1 MATPYRVPTISD
13 IVYTRS
19 RTPTPA
25 DITLNNFISLI
36 EQSRNIQERQ
46 SERDREESRY
56 AERVKAEEDRYR
68 QQRSDQIAHRN
79 DLKMERERGV
89 IRDDLRERRNRKDA
103 QQRYITERLTRM
115 ADNDNWIGYNS
126 YVNSRPAK
134 MNLDE
139 QDRLRYAQTGI
150 EGEKKYKKEQ
160 QAGARFARYVR
171 GKGEDETLLI
181 GLGGDFTDTF
191 MEMDEETRDSYIDFE
206 EATIQRENAN
216 YYRDRRDDINAVT
229 SLLTVFQKTY
239 DATLDN
245 DVKKEIRVEM
255 NSLVNDLKNFRS
267 EARGTP
273 VYKAEKAKNPLLTG
287 TWDISTD
294 EGMERAF
301 IADHS
306 YRTGIP
312 QVSDAMEAELVTFRA
327 GGWAAVVDSDTGNPT
342 GFQMNL
348 NPGLT
353 AENTIPVV
361 ATKTKTQIKEQKPSA
376 ISTTLNK
383 ELSTFI
389 EQGENKKG
397 VGAIQLG
404 SYNKEL
410 ADAGEKPLTPWKA
423 QGRLYLPNEYMTR
436 ETYGATNFIMEK
448 IQQAHT
454 AQQKA
459 TTENFENSKNIAH
472 ETRKWGTKTL
482 KDSLSTLD
490 KTIETVPV
498 GSKERK
504 HWEKLRRRIVN
515 TLSKIAFLED
525 TSRRDYSKVDVLQRR
540 TIADFSDDTPFESFI
555 KMWQG
560 HQTQRGF
567 RRSDLQYDLTK
578 YIPEYRSDF
587 KPKPLWK
594 PS

>member
-1 MATPYRVPTISD
+1 MATPYRVPSISD

-19 RTPTPA
+19 RTPTPQ
-25 DITLNNFISLI
+25 DITLNNFISFI

-46 SERDREESRY
+46 SVRDREESRY
-56 AERVKAEEDRYR
+56 AERVKADEDRYR

-239 DATLDN
+239 DATLDK

-273 VYKAEKAKNPLLTG
+273 VYKAEGAKNPLLTG
-287 TWDISTD
+287 TWDTSTD
-294 EGMERAF
+294 EGKERAF
-301 IADHS
+301 RADHS

-312 QVSDAMEAELVTFRA
+312 ADSDAMEAELVTFRN
-327 GGWAAVVDSDTGNPT
+327 GGWAELVDSANKTI
-342 GFQMNL
+342 GFKMNL
-348 NPGLT
+348 NPALT
-353 AENTIPVV
+353 DEGEIPVV
-361 ATKTKTQIKEQKPSA
+361 VTKTKKEIEEQKPSA
-376 ISTTLNK
+376 VSTTLNK

-389 EQGENKKG
+389 EQGEHRKG
-397 VGAIQLG
+397 HGVKQFG
-404 SYNKEL
+404 SYNKDL
-410 ADAGEKPLTPWKA
+410 IDAGEKPESTRYIA
-423 QGRLYLPNEYMTR
+423 RGRFFYLPNQHMTR
-436 ETYGATNFIMEK
+436 EAYGATNFIMEK
-448 IQQAHT
+448 IQQTHR

-459 TTENFENSKNIAH
+459 SPANLENSRKIAE

-498 GSKERK
+498 ESKERK
-504 HWEKLRRRIVN
+504 QWEKLRRRIVN

-525 TSRRDYSKVDVLQRR
+525 TERPDYEDSDILQRR
-540 TIADFSDDTPFESFI
+540 WIADFDDDTPFESFVGI
-555 KMWQG
+555 WG
-560 HQTQRGF
+560 EQR
-567 RRSDLQYDLTK
+567 RANNLPVYEYDLTK
-578 YIPEYRSDF
+578 YIPEYRSGF
-587 KPKPLWK
+587 EPKPLWK

>member
-1 MATPYRVPTISD
+1 MATPYRVPSISD

-19 RTPTPA
+19 RTPTPQ
-25 DITLNNFISLI
+25 DITLNNFISFI

-46 SERDREESRY
+46 SVRDREESRY
-56 AERVKAEEDRYR
+56 AERVKADEDRFQ
-68 QQRSDQIAHRN
+68 QQRSDMIAHRN
-79 DLKMERERGV
+79 ALKNEREEGR
-89 IRDDLRERRNRKDA
+89 IRDEIADRRNRR
-103 QQRYITERLTRM
+103 QGEQRYIIERLTRM
-115 ADNDNWIGYNS
+115 KDANDWTGYNS
-126 YVNSRPAK
+126 LVNSRYAK
-134 MNLDE
+134 MNFASE
-139 QDRLRYAQTGI
+139 EDRVFWSKD
-150 EGEKKYKKEQ
+150 GEVGKQKYETEQ
-160 QAGARFARYVR
+160 QAASRFARYVH
-171 GKGEDETLLI
+171 GEGEDIITLT
-181 GLGGDFTDTF
+181 GQGGTFVDTF
-191 MEMDEETRDSYIDFE
+191 MAMDEETRENYLDFE
-206 EATIQRENAN
+206 ERKIARENTN
-216 YYRDRRDDINAVT
+216 YYRDKRDDIQVVT
-229 SLLTVFQKTY
+229 GLIKTY
-239 DATLDN
+239 QDAMDATLD
-245 DVKKEIRVEM
+245 KKIKSDLVTKIQ
-255 NSLVNDLKNFRS
+255 NSSNQLRDFLS

-273 VYKAEKAKNPLLTG
+273 TYKAEGAKNPLLTG
-287 TWDISTD
+287 TWDTSTQD
-294 EGMERAF
+294 GNERAF
-301 IADHS
+301 RAFFSHT
-306 YRTGIP
+306 TGVP
-312 QVSDAMEAELVTFRA
+312 EDSDAMEAELVTFRA
-327 GGWAAVVDSDTGNPT
+327 GGWAELVDSANKTIGYKE
-342 GFQMNL
+342 NL
-348 NPGLT
+348 NPALT
-353 AENTIPVV
+353 EEGEIPVIV
-361 ATKTKTQIKEQKPSA
+361 TKTKQEIEDQKPSA

-410 ADAGEKPLTPWKA
+410 ADAGEKPLTSWKA